1 MNKTLK
7 LSMIALLAVL
17 STGVK
22 AQEASETA
30 NGTARVKLRKA
41 LAIEEKTIMD
51 FSTVTLGTGAGTVSV
66 GTNGT
71 LTTTGDDY
79 TTVGSGQAGEFTI
92 TGPANQEL
100 NITYTDGRLRSSA
113 GGTTIIPVTITGDAS
128 LRSSDTGITDLIVT
142 GELSFNGNEA
152 DGDYSTENGTPY
164 TVTVSY

>member
-7 LSMIALLAVL
+7 LSMIALLAIL

-41 LAIEEKTIMD
+41 LAIEEKTEMD
-51 FSTVTLGTGAGTVSV
+51 FATVTLGTGAGTVSV
-66 GTNGT
+66 GENGS
-71 LTTTGDDY
+71 LTPSGDY
-79 TTVGSGQAGEFTI
+79 TTAGPGSAGEFTI
-92 TGPANQEL
+92 TGPASQVL
-100 NITYTDGRLRSSA
+100 NIDYTNGVLKSSA
-113 GGTTIIPVTITGDAS
+113 SGATEIPVEITGDPS
-128 LRSSDTGITDLIVT
+128 LTLTDTGIAELTVT
-142 GELSFNGNEA
+142 GELSFEGNEP

>member
-22 AQEASETA
+22 AQEASE
-30 NGTARVKLRKA
+30 NGTARVSLRKA
-41 LAIEEKTIMD
+41 LAIEEKTEMD
-51 FSTVTLGTGAGTVSV
+51 FATVTLGSGAGTVSV
-66 GTNGT
+66 AENGNLIT
-71 LTTTGDDY
+71 SSYDY
-79 TTVGSGQAGEFTI
+79 TTAGEGKAGKFTI

-100 NITYTDGRLRSSA
+100 NISYTHGILKSSA
-113 GGTTIIPVTITGDAS
+113 GGATEIPVTITGTEHLTS
-128 LRSSDTGITDLIVT
+128 NDTGIADLTVT
-142 GELSFNGNEA
+142 GELSFEGDEA